1 LLPPTYSQVED
12 TIGDDDDEE
21 DGLDSPIK
29 KKVRTA

>member
-1 LLPPTYSQVED
+1 VED

>member
-1 LLPPTYSQVED
+1 VED
-12 TIGDDDDEE
+12 TIEDDDDEE